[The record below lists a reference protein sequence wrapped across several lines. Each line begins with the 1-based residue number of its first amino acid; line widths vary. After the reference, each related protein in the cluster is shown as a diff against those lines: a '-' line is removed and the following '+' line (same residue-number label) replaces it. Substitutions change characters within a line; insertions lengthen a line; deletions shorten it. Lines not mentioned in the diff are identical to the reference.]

1 MRNGDSYRENRRD
14 KKEAGRDHHEPHG
27 QEVDSDF
34 PPACH
39 LHIQYS
45 IDGRK
50 MQEESG
56 KNIL

>member
-1 MRNGDSYRENRRD
+1 METATGKTGGI

-27 QEVDSDF
+27 QEVDSEF

-45 IDGRK
+45 TDGRK
-50 MQEESG
+50 MQGIIQGEERV
-56 KNIL
+56 